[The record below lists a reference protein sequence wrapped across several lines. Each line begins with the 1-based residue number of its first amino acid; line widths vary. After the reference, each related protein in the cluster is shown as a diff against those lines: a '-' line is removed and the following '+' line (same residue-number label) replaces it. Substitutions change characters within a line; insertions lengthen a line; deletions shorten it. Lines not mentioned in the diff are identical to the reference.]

1 MQLKAKPKP
10 VLVTCGRCR
19 HFRRDTEGPSYNAY
33 TEGPSYNA
41 YTHEYFM
48 GESDIG
54 CDPDHTFNEV
64 RGTAKIFAD
73 RQRVCED
80 FLG

>member
-19 HFRRDTEGPSYNAY
+19 HFRRD

-73 RQRVCED
+73 RQRVCEN

>member
-1 MQLKAKPKP
+1 MPEKTCKAAVK
-10 VLVTCGRCR
+10 VTLVTCGTCR
-19 HFRRDTEGPSYNAY
+19 HFRRD

-54 CDPDHTFNEV
+54 CDPDRTFNEE

-73 RQRVCED
+73 KARVCNRYSV
-80 FLG
+80 GGR

>member
-1 MQLKAKPKP
+1 MPAKICKAAAK
-10 VLVTCGRCR
+10 VTLVTCGRCR

-33 TEGPSYNA
+33 TN
-41 YTHEYFM
+41 EYFM

-54 CDPDHTFNEV
+54 CDPDHTYNEV

-73 RQRVCED
+73 RQRVCEN

>member
-19 HFRRDTEGPSYNAY
+19 HFRRD

>member
-1 MQLKAKPKP
+1 
-10 VLVTCGRCR
+10 
-19 HFRRDTEGPSYNAY
+19 
-33 TEGPSYNA
+33 
-41 YTHEYFM
+41 M

-54 CDPDHTFNEV
+54 CDPDHTYNEV

-73 RQRVCED
+73 KARVCEN

>member
-1 MQLKAKPKP
+1 MAATRKIPQK
-10 VLVTCGRCR
+10 VTLVTCGRCR
-19 HFRRDTEGPSYNAY
+19 HFRRD

-54 CDPDHTFNEV
+54 CDPDHTYNEV

-73 RQRVCED
+73 RQRVCEH
-80 FLG
+80 FVG

>member
-1 MQLKAKPKP
+1 MPAKICKAAK
-10 VLVTCGRCR
+10 VTLVTCGRCR
-19 HFRRDTEGPSYNAY
+19 HFRRD

-54 CDPDHTFNEV
+54 CDPDHTYNEV

-73 RQRVCED
+73 RQRVCEN

>member
-1 MQLKAKPKP
+1 MATKLKNP
-10 VLVTCGRCR
+10 VVCEDCI
-19 HFRRDTEGPSYNAY
+19 HFVRD

-54 CDPDHTFNEV
+54 CDPDHTFNEE

-73 RQRVCED
+73 KPRVCEKYKSNQNN
-80 FLG
+80 LKQ

>member
-1 MQLKAKPKP
+1 MPAKICKEKAKAT
-10 VLVTCGRCR
+10 LVTCGRCR
-19 HFRRDTEGPSYNAY
+19 HFRRD

-54 CDPDHTFNEV
+54 CDPDHTYNEV

-73 RQRVCED
+73 RQRVCSKY
-80 FLG
+80 LQL